1 MNEQPARGQFGIGE
15 VLAQLRPE
23 FADIS
28 TSKIRF
34 LEAEGLIEPARS
46 RSGYRRFSAADIER
60 LRYILTMQRDSYLP
74 LRVIRE
80 RLAMKGAGEV
90 GGAETANGQHPE
102 SRAPAEMTRRQLLDA
117 AEISEAELTELE
129 DYGLIRRVGR
139 QYGADALA
147 VARALAALRQYGVQA
162 RHLRAVKAAADREA
176 NLVEQVVAPQLRQ
189 RGPGA
194 RDAAARTAW
203 QIADLTL
210 RLHATLVESAL
221 AEAGLASAPLHARIF
236 ELETL
241 DPAGNLGNLG
251 NLGPAGSGPPQHA
264 QIPQG
269 AERAPDV
276 TGPAAGGLRSA
287 SGRLRVYLGK
297 GSGGQQ
303 RFPQAREDGAVV
315 RQMEVIGVRVEMPS
329 NSPIVL
335 LKEAQGDRYLPIW
348 IGAVEATAIAFA
360 QQGMVS
366 LRPLTHDLFRDVLE
380 VLNVQLRTVNI
391 TALRDGIFYADLV
404 FSNGAEVSARPSDS
418 IALALRTGAQ
428 IFASEEILDEAG
440 VAIPDEQEDQEG
452 EVEKFREFLDTISPE
467 DFGRAT

>member
-1 MNEQPARGQFGIGE
+1 VSEASARGQFGIGE
-15 VLAQLRPE
+15 VLAQLHPE
-23 FADIS
+23 FPDIS

-80 RLAMKGAGEV
+80 RLAGTGAGDA
-90 GGAETANGQHPE
+90 GGADAANGGRPD
-102 SRAPAEMTRRQLLDA
+102 RAPAEMTRRQLLDS
-117 AEISEAELTELE
+117 AEISDGELTELE

-139 QYGADALA
+139 QYGGDALA

-176 NLVEQVVAPQLRQ
+176 NLIEQVVAPQLRQ

-221 AEAGLASAPLHARIF
+221 AEAGLASAPLHARDSGRQ
-236 ELETL
+236 TMDPRGPAQVP
-241 DPAGNLGNLG
+241 DPA
-251 NLGPAGSGPPQHA
+251 
-264 QIPQG
+264 
-269 AERAPDV
+269 
-276 TGPAAGGLRSA
+276 PAAARGLRSA

-297 GSGGQQ
+297 GSGGQAEV
-303 RFPQAREDGAVV
+303 PQAREDGAVV

-428 IFASEEILDEAG
+428 IFASDEILDEAG
-440 VAIPDEQEDQEG
+440 VAIPDEQED

>member
-1 MNEQPARGQFGIGE
+1 MTEQAARGQFGIGE

-23 FADIS
+23 FPDIS

-80 RLAMKGAGEV
+80 RLADGTEA
-90 GGAETANGQHPE
+90 ANGQHRQAGE
-102 SRAPAEMTRRQLLDA
+102 PADMTRRQLLDA

-129 DYGLIRRVGR
+129 DYGLIRRTGR
-139 QYGADALA
+139 QYGGDALA

-189 RGPGA
+189 RGAGA

-221 AEAGLASAPLHARIF
+221 AEAGLASAPLHARV
-236 ELETL
+236 LERQAL
-241 DPAGNLGNLG
+241 DSDA
-251 NLGPAGSGPPQHA
+251 
-264 QIPQG
+264 
-269 AERAPDV
+269 

-297 GSGGQQ
+297 GRGGQ
-303 RFPQAREDGAVV
+303 
-315 RQMEVIGVRVEMPS
+315 
-329 NSPIVL
+329 
-335 LKEAQGDRYLPIW
+335 
-348 IGAVEATAIAFA
+348 
-360 QQGMVS
+360 
-366 LRPLTHDLFRDVLE
+366 
-380 VLNVQLRTVNI
+380 
-391 TALRDGIFYADLV
+391 
-404 FSNGAEVSARPSDS
+404 AEVPQHV
-418 IALALRTGAQ
+418 RT
-428 IFASEEILDEAG
+428 E
-440 VAIPDEQEDQEG
+440 
-452 EVEKFREFLDTISPE
+452 R
-467 DFGRAT
+467 

>member
-1 MNEQPARGQFGIGE
+1 MTSEQSVRGQFGIGE

-23 FADIS
+23 FPDIS

-80 RLAMKGAGEV
+80 RLADGGGGAGAAD
-90 GGAETANGQHPE
+90 GHAAG
-102 SRAPAEMTRRQLLDA
+102 RAPADMTRRQLLEA

-139 QYGADALA
+139 QYAGDALA
-147 VARALAALRQYGVQA
+147 VARALAALRQYGVQP
-162 RHLRAVKAAADREA
+162 RHLRAVKTSADREA
-176 NLVEQVVAPQLRQ
+176 NLVEQAVAPQLRQ
-189 RGPGA
+189 RGAGA

-210 RLHATLVESAL
+210 RLHATLMESAL
-221 AEAGLASAPLHARIF
+221 AEAGLASAPLHARVL
-236 ELETL
+236 ELE
-241 DPAGNLGNLG
+241 A
-251 NLGPAGSGPPQHA
+251 ASGPVPDASRHA
-264 QIPQG
+264 TVPANG
-269 AERAPDV
+269 S
-276 TGPAAGGLRSA
+276 AAGGLRSA

-366 LRPLTHDLFRDVLE
+366 LRPLTHDLFKDVLE

-428 IFASEEILDEAG
+428 IFASDEILDEAG
-440 VAIPDEQEDQEG
+440 VAIPEEPEDNET

>member
-1 MNEQPARGQFGIGE
+1 MSEQSARGQFGIGE
-15 VLAQLRPE
+15 VLAQLQPE
-23 FADIS
+23 FPDIS

-80 RLAMKGAGEV
+80 RLAEGAD
-90 GGAETANGQHPE
+90 GQPPA
-102 SRAPAEMTRRQLLDA
+102 SRSPADMTRRQLLDA

-162 RHLRAVKAAADREA
+162 RHLRPVKAAADRAA
-176 NLVEQVVAPQLRQ
+176 NLVEQVIAPQLRQ

-221 AEAGLASAPLHARIF
+221 GEAGLASAPLHARVF
-236 ELETL
+236 EFEA
-241 DPAGNLGNLG
+241 PGASGQ
-251 NLGPAGSGPPQHA
+251 AGSGP
-264 QIPQG
+264 
-269 AERAPDV
+269 APDAAD
-276 TGPAAGGLRSA
+276 PAAGGLRSA

-303 RFPQAREDGAVV
+303 RFPRHV
-315 RQMEVIGVRVEMPS
+315 RTE
-329 NSPIVL
+329 L
-335 LKEAQGDRYLPIW
+335 
-348 IGAVEATAIAFA
+348 
-360 QQGMVS
+360 
-366 LRPLTHDLFRDVLE
+366 
-380 VLNVQLRTVNI
+380 
-391 TALRDGIFYADLV
+391 
-404 FSNGAEVSARPSDS
+404 
-418 IALALRTGAQ
+418 
-428 IFASEEILDEAG
+428 
-440 VAIPDEQEDQEG
+440 
-452 EVEKFREFLDTISPE
+452 
-467 DFGRAT
+467 

>member
-1 MNEQPARGQFGIGE
+1 MSEPKGRGQFGIGE
-15 VLAQLRPE
+15 VLAQLQPE
-23 FADIS
+23 FPDIS

-46 RSGYRRFSAADIER
+46 HSGYRRFSAADIER

-80 RLAMKGAGEV
+80 RLADGGGGSEAADGGSPAG
-90 GGAETANGQHPE
+90 
-102 SRAPAEMTRRQLLDA
+102 RASADLTRRQLLDA
-117 AEISEAELTELE
+117 AEISESELTELE

-139 QYGADALA
+139 LYGADALA

-221 AEAGLASAPLHARIF
+221 GEAGLAPAPLHARVF
-236 ELETL
+236 EFE
-241 DPAGNLGNLG
+241 ALGQ
-251 NLGPAGSGPPQHA
+251 AGSGP
-264 QIPQG
+264 
-269 AERAPDV
+269 APD
-276 TGPAAGGLRSA
+276 TAGPAAGGLRSA

-297 GSGGQQ
+297 GSGGQTEV
-303 RFPQAREDGAVV
+303 PQAREDGAVV

-440 VAIPDEQEDQEG
+440 VAIPDEQED

>member
-1 MNEQPARGQFGIGE
+1 MSPSTSEQPARGQFGIGE

-28 TSKIRF
+28 PSKIRF

-80 RLAMKGAGEV
+80 RLAMKGAGEA
-90 GGAETANGQHPE
+90 GGADAANGQHPE
-102 SRAPAEMTRRQLLDA
+102 GRAAADMTRRQLVDA

-139 QYGADALA
+139 QYGGDALA
-147 VARALAALRQYGVQA
+147 VARAVAALRQYGVQA

-236 ELETL
+236 EREAL
-241 DPAGNLGNLG
+241 DPVENLG

-264 QIPQG
+264 QVPQG
-269 AERAPDV
+269 SQRAPDAS
-276 TGPAAGGLRSA
+276 GPAAGGLRSA

-297 GSGGQQ
+297 GSGGQAEV
-303 RFPQAREDGAVV
+303 PQAREDGAVV

-440 VAIPDEQEDQEG
+440 VAIPDEQED